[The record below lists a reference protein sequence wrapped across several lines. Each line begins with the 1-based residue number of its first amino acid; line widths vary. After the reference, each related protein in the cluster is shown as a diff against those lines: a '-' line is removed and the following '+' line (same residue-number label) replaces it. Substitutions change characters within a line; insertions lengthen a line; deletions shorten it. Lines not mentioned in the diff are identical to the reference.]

1 MNGTRLLLC
10 MALATMMGCG
20 GGSNDTSNCG
30 GTFETSCDLPSD
42 NGAHTCYDVVE
53 NDPAGVQQTKTTCS
67 SAPNNGTVLS
77 ACCNHDGAV
86 ARCVFTP
93 TSGGQ
98 STEWFLSGT
107 VAAAQDSCTNKSG
120 TFTAL

>member
-1 MNGTRLLLC
+1 MNGTRLLMCLS
-10 MALATMMGCG
+10 LATAIGCG
-20 GGSNDTSNCG
+20 SAANDTSSCG
-30 GTFETSCDLPSD
+30 GSFETSCDLPND

-53 NDPAGVQQTKTTCS
+53 GDAAAVQQAKTTCS
-67 SAPNNGTVLS
+67 SAPSNGTVLS

-107 VAAAQDSCTNKSG
+107 VAAAQSACAGKNG
-120 TFTAL
+120 TFTTP